1 MGRSKRGD
9 IWRIRNNE
17 ELNRS
22 INGEGIVKFIQTQRI
37 RWVGHVNRMEV
48 GAIARKIMEA
58 SVV

>member
-1 MGRSKRGD
+1 MIGCRGD